1 MTTAPL
7 DLLRELRRAQGL
19 PDPAD
24 ERQAW
29 RLLVLKGSL
38 IGAALLGGAVVIT
51 ALLFV
56 RQQMLTTELD
66 RLALVEA
73 QVEAAQGRL
82 NSARSNLKI
91 IKQANQALVE
101 GLVNARSGS
110 ALMRDVQRRVPQGVQ
125 LSSVEVAPGGTSLR
139 LVGSAADPLA
149 FERINALQIEL
160 GRSPLLDPSSI
171 TLRKAARGGEKKSTP
186 GTVALPPVLV
196 GFELSA
202 KFRPQLAPTAEVL
215 LLQELGAGGM
225 VRRLQR
231 LQAEGL
237 LR

>member
-82 NSARSNLKI
+82 NSARSNLKTV
-91 IKQANQALVE
+91 KQANQALVE

-171 TLRKAARGGEKKSTP
+171 TLRKAARGGETKSTP

-202 KFRPQLAPTAEVL
+202 KFRPQLAPAAEL
-215 LLQELGAGGM
+215 RLLQELGAGGM
-225 VRRLQR
+225 VRRLQQ
-231 LQAEGL
+231 LQAAGL

>member
-24 ERQAW
+24 ERLAS
-29 RLLVLKGSL
+29 RLLVLKGAL
-38 IGAALLGGAVVIT
+38 IGAALLSGAVVIT

-56 RQQMLTTELD
+56 RQQMLTSELD

-73 QVEAAQGRL
+73 QVEAAQSRL
-82 NSARSNLKI
+82 SSARGNLKTV
-91 IKQANQALVE
+91 KQANQALVE

-125 LSSVEVAPGGTSLR
+125 LTSVAVAPGGTSLR

-160 GRSPLLDPSSI
+160 GRSPLLDASSI
-171 TLRKAARGGEKKSTP
+171 TLRKAARGGEKKATP
-186 GTVALPPVLV
+186 GTAALPPALV
-196 GFELSA
+196 GFEFSA
-202 KFRPQLAPTAEVL
+202 KFRPQLAPAAELL

-225 VRRLQR
+225 ARRLQR